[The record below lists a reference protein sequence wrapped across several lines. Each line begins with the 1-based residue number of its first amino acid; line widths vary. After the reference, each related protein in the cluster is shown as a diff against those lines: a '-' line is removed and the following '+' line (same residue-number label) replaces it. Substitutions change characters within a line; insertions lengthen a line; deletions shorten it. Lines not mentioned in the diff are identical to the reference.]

1 MEASQSLSAD
11 LGKDISLKMGFDG
24 KMKRRRRRGAAAN
37 GEDGLTIS
45 DRVRPKKASG
55 HLYKVPFS
63 SQYGQLLL
71 LPSFSS
77 AQRPTQRWKIL
88 CKGKKL
94 QGLYV

>member
-1 MEASQSLSAD
+1 M
-11 LGKDISLKMGFDG
+11 GKLEEEEEEGG
-24 KMKRRRRRGAAAN
+24 QQTN
-37 GEDGLTIS
+37 GVDGLTIS

-71 LPSFSS
+71 LLPSFSS

-88 CKGKKL
+88 CRGKKI
-94 QGLYV
+94 YN